1 MDKLTE
7 RAWKKFDSYNLERD
21 DFELELQPDPDGK
34 FTTEIFTMTMIMLN
48 DEFTLKVE
56 KAISEE

>member
-7 RAWKKFDSYNLERD
+7 RAWKKFDCYNLERD
-21 DFELELQPDPDGK
+21 DFELELQPDPNGK
-34 FTTEIFTMTMIMLN
+34 FTTAIFTMTMIMLN
-48 DEFTLKVE
+48 DEFTLEVE